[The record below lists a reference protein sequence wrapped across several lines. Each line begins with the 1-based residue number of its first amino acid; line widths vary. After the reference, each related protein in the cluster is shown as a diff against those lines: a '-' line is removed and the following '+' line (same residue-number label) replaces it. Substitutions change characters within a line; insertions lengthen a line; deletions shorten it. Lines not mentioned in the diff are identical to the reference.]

1 MTPASPRPNQRF
13 HESTRGRLL
22 ALLRTAPRTVEE
34 LAAEL
39 GLTDNGV
46 RQHLMVL
53 ERDMMVRQAGVR
65 RGPGAG
71 KPAGIYELHP
81 EAEPLL
87 SRAYAPVLAT
97 LLEVVADELSTL
109 QTRKV
114 LRETGRRLAAR
125 SGGRAAG
132 DLSARARAAADVLTS
147 LGAAIELEERRG
159 VTRLRGSA
167 CPLATATSRSPHV
180 CRAVQSLV
188 AEVTGAK
195 VHECCDRNA
204 IPRCCFELT
213 A

>member
-13 HESTRGRLL
+13 HGGTRGRLL

-53 ERDMMVRQAGVR
+53 ERDGMVRQSGVR

-71 KPAGIYELHP
+71 KPAAIYELHP

-97 LLEVVADELSTL
+97 LLEVVSDELSTIQARRL
-109 QTRKV
+109 
-114 LRETGRRLAAR
+114 LRETGRRIAA
-125 SGGRAAG
+125 SLGGRAAG
-132 DLSARARAAADVLTS
+132 DIHARAKAAAAVLTA
-147 LGAAIELEERRG
+147 LGGAVTVEEKRG
-159 VTRLRGSA
+159 G
-167 CPLATATSRSPHV
+167 
-180 CRAVQSLV
+180 
-188 AEVTGAK
+188 
-195 VHECCDRNA
+195 
-204 IPRCCFELT
+204 
-213 A
+213 